1 MNLHFKRPIF
11 RFLFLTLFDNLEVTS
26 INEIIKYGR
35 GVVNKVL
42 WSLPPIF
49 KLIVRIE
56 LPYIIAPPVLM
67 VSNKIRPITSLSSR
81 NLQDTIK
88 KQFGK
93 SIMYSINSKNEQ
105 INMGMLENNQF
116 WFNLW
121 KIRNPILGNYRLKV
135 LYKDIFCQLRRY
147 RFGLTNSPLCLV
159 CKETETVQHQL
170 FECRNGKRMW
180 NIYYMIFSETTL
192 LKKIVMVELCAVTE
206 LVKAVILRL
215 LMQIDRSEHVL
226 INFIYLQIK
235 QMLELEALVNK
246 NKPYDDIIRN
256 FKSLMLA

>member
-1 MNLHFKRPIF
+1 
-11 RFLFLTLFDNLEVTS
+11 
-26 INEIIKYGR
+26 
-35 GVVNKVL
+35 
-42 WSLPPIF
+42 
-49 KLIVRIE
+49 
-56 LPYIIAPPVLM
+56 M
-67 VSNKIRPITSLSSR
+67 VSNKIRQITSLLSR
-81 NLQDTIK
+81 NLQDIIK

-147 RFGLTNSPLCLV
+147 QFGLINSPMCLV

-192 LKKIVMVELCAVTE
+192 FKKIVMVELCAVTE